1 MHAPRH
7 VREGFAEWV
16 CVGMDRERPIPWLL
30 SQLRGC
36 ADVMDPGLCEDL
48 GMPKGSTYG
57 QAVQRLT
64 PGRPGDVAAA

>member
-1 MHAPRH
+1 
-7 VREGFAEWV
+7 
-16 CVGMDRERPIPWLL
+16 MDRERPIPWLL

-64 PGRPGDVAAA
+64 PGRPGDAAAA